1 MPLDP
6 DGEEALSQGE
16 NRDAGSRHFL
26 SEGADAAQAR
36 LVEAGNRSLSWKHS
50 AQRRRDRNR
59 FFLLLLLLAAVL
71 YCLWRQCSPYFPHGA
86 SGAQ

>member
-6 DGEEALSQGE
+6 DGEEGFPKRQSPE
-16 NRDAGSRHFL
+16 AGSRHFL

-36 LVEAGNRSLSWKHS
+36 LAEARRHSLGWQHS

-59 FFLLLLLLAAVL
+59 FFFLLLLLAAVL
-71 YCLWRQCSPYFPHGA
+71 YFLWKEWSPYLPHGA
-86 SGAQ
+86 TGSR